1 MPQQVARTTDAGNG
15 VVAVDTL
22 YLRPSADASHLVIA
36 DGHAAFV
43 DTGTNSSVPYLLDA
57 LRQYDLEPGDVD
69 YVFLTHVH
77 LDHAGGAGTLMQ
89 ALPNARCIIH
99 PRGAPHMADPSKL
112 IAGTQ
117 GVYGK
122 QQAFELYGE
131 IVPID
136 AARIIEAADEDR
148 FTFGGREVRALH
160 TEGHARHHYCLH
172 DPQSRGVFTG
182 DSFGISYRELDTAQ
196 GEFIFPTTTP
206 SSFDPDEAHKSVDRI
221 MACEPRYLYLTH
233 YSRVA
238 DLERLA
244 ADMHAG
250 IDAFVEIALA
260 HKSDPDREVTIRGAL
275 EDHLLAR
282 VFEHGFA
289 GDRDAARAVLEGDIV
304 LNAQGLVAWLER
316 LEKYDGSVPGLS
328 HRRKR
333 RRDSRGVRG
342 THARRPDRG

>member
-122 QQAFELYGE
+122 QQAFELYGD

-136 AARIIEAADEDR
+136 AARIIAAADEDR

-182 DSFGISYRELDTAQ
+182 DSFGISYRELDTEK

-206 SSFDPDEAHKSVDRI
+206 PHFEPTEAHKAVDRI
-221 MACEPRYLYLTH
+221 MAQEPDRLYLTH
-233 YSRVA
+233 YSRVNDVQRLA
-238 DLERLA
+238 GDMHECLDGFVAIARRHQDRDDRREAMERDLFEFLYQRLA
-244 ADMHAG
+244 AHGYEQGREAAQDFLNHDM
-250 IDAFVEIALA
+250 
-260 HKSDPDREVTIRGAL
+260 
-275 EDHLLAR
+275 
-282 VFEHGFA
+282 
-289 GDRDAARAVLEGDIV
+289 VLIS
-304 LNAQGLVAWLER
+304 QGLDAWLSWLER
-316 LEKYDGSVPGLS
+316 
-328 HRRKR
+328 
-333 RRDSRGVRG
+333 
-342 THARRPDRG
+342 